1 LYSFTHDLGA
11 LLIFLYVRQASTHSP
26 RRHGSHVK
34 WQDCRRSFSRSWN
47 QSHSLF
53 FYTVFLL
60 PDLLVRPVTN
70 LRITKVRDLSL
81 QTLGVGDGTDAAMWQ
96 RFDKFNEKYEPF
108 GVKSL
113 REIFLKH
120 DNVVEGR
127 FLAEI
132 TQEVIS
138 GEVSANNYVYLEPRL
153 SIYGRSECEWDV
165 LAAWVVRYNLI
176 SKRVKWMVQ
185 IPRIF
190 RKIAE
195 SLAAND
201 TAACSTYSFQTLL
214 CNVFKPLFEVTQN
227 PQSHPDLHKV
237 KSYHTHSFAI
247 CSNRFI

>member
-1 LYSFTHDLGA
+1 MASYLFLPFLPVMQSATYV
-11 LLIFLYVRQASTHSP
+11 LLS
-26 RRHGSHVK
+26 
-34 WQDCRRSFSRSWN
+34 
-47 QSHSLF
+47 
-53 FYTVFLL
+53 
-60 PDLLVRPVTN
+60 
-70 LRITKVRDLSL
+70 KVRDLSL

-132 TQEVIS
+132 TQEVIG
-138 GEVSANNYVYLEPRL
+138 GEVSANNHVYMEPRL
-153 SIYGRSECEWDV
+153 SVYGRSENEWDV
-165 LAAWVVRYNLI
+165 LATWVVRYNLI

-190 RKIAE
+190 KKIAE
-195 SLAAND
+195 ALAAHD
-201 TAACSTYSFQTLL
+201 AAANSTYSFQTLL
-214 CNVFKPLFEVTQN
+214 CNIFKPLFEVTQN

-237 KSYHTHSFAI
+237 TICQLYICICYSVQHFASVFVAYVWI
-247 CSNRFI
+247 

>member
-1 LYSFTHDLGA
+1 MYVKQTLKLKGDTVATSTGKTISQVFQEAGIKVHQWVVPVHLRDLSRFFT
-11 LLIFLYVRQASTHSP
+11 ICFVQ
-26 RRHGSHVK
+26 
-34 WQDCRRSFSRSWN
+34 
-47 QSHSLF
+47 
-53 FYTVFLL
+53 
-60 PDLLVRPVTN
+60 
-70 LRITKVRDLSL
+70 VRDLSL

-132 TQEVIS
+132 THEVI
-138 GEVSANNYVYLEPRL
+138 GGDVRANNHVYLEPRL
-153 SIYGRSECEWDV
+153 SIYGRSEKEWDL
-165 LAAWVVRYNLI
+165 LAAWVVRFNLV

-201 TAACSTYSFQTLL
+201 ASAGSRYSFQTLL

-227 PQSHPDLHKV
+227 PQSHPELHKV
-237 KSYHTHSFAI
+237 TYLRILHF
-247 CSNRFI
+247 